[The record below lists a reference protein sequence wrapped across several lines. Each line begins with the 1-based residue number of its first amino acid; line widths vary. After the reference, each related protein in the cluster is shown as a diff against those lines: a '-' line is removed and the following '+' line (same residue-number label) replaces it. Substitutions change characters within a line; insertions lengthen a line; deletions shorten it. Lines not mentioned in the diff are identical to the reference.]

1 MKSTPKF
8 LCALLAISL
17 MLTLCACGR
26 EAQKKSAAD
35 VPPAQAD
42 LVPGQASA
50 VFAPSTDFISAED
63 AGAYVYAQLPLAGYR
78 VHAVLPADGDLVYAI
93 ATRCDANGLFL
104 IGEDGVIPTQI
115 VQYDLE
121 AQQKT
126 DFCYQPALDG
136 ARDAA
141 ISAAALGADGSLW
154 CLACRFWRDGEALT
168 KSFTLESV
176 DADGTVSESVPLD
189 CPEVRSD
196 PELFVNSDGSFL
208 LHTPED
214 GILTVYDASGQQTAQ
229 QSVELLTDPI
239 AADADGQAWLC
250 TDTEDRAALQ
260 AVGSE
265 KQIPIS
271 GVTNGLPTLC
281 YGTDAPGVL
290 YAADST
296 ALYRVSLENGA
307 TEKLADLSALGVRGG
322 QRFSRTANGC
332 FVFTDTSTDIPVL
345 AALCPSSSGSRQK
358 TVLTL
363 ATVTPDSEVLA
374 QVRNFNR
381 SSADYHVELLDF
393 SALLDSGSY
402 ADVFTVWNTA
412 IMAGDTPDMI
422 DLSNLPWHSFA
433 DRGLLLDLN
442 TLLPQE
448 ALLPWLW
455 DALSYHGGNFTFP
468 GCFTVETLVGKQS
481 RLGNKSSWSVAEF
494 LKLAEASDI
503 PMFSGMSR
511 ELFLSYMEQYLL
523 DAFWDEE
530 TGTCSFDGE
539 TFRELLEFANEFPA
553 EFDYENSDMYDTYES
568 DYSRMRSGKQLLTNQ
583 SFYGF
588 DDLYVTFVAMEN
600 APCFVGYPTTGTPRR
615 STFQTDT
622 ALAITAACID
632 NDAAWAFVRTTLQ
645 EEYQNEIWTLP
656 INKSVFDAKLAEAMK
671 QEFYT
676 DENGNQVE
684 QSKGGYGWG
693 NDEMIDIYA
702 VTPEQRDAFMELLH
716 STTSVNSYDESIMEI
731 VREETGGYFAGQK
744 TLDETVKIIQN
755 RVSLYVAEQSN

>member
-1 MKSTPKF
+1 MKSTPRF

-42 LVPGQASA
+42 PVPGQAST

-154 CLACRFWRDGEALT
+154 CLVCRFWRDGEALT

-176 DADGTVSESVPLD
+176 DADGTVSESIPLD

-196 PELFVNSDGSFL
+196 PELFVNSDGGFL
-208 LHTPED
+208 LYTPED

-307 TEKLADLSALGVRGG
+307 TEKLADLSAIGVRGG

-332 FVFTDTSTDIPVL
+332 FVFTDTSTDIPFL

-374 QVRNFNR
+374 QVRSFNR

-393 SALLDSGSY
+393 SVLLDSGSY

-530 TGTCSFDGE
+530 AGTCSFDSEEFQALLDYANTLTAPEELSYDLEDTMLLIRRDLALAEPVTLRSVSQLHQIEAYTVGE
-539 TFRELLEFANEFPA
+539 PVAWIGWPGESGTKLRPAAELAAFKDTAHPDGISDFLQFLLSEPCHAAFSRFAFPMTVSAFESEITAAMEPRNTNDSDIATEFTVDGTVYPIVPLSAEDAARYEAFFERISAQVYSSQQIEAILEA
-553 EFDYENSDMYDTYES
+553 ECAALWAGAKTPEETAAQIQRRVE
-568 DYSRMRSGKQLLTNQ
+568 
-583 SFYGF
+583 
-588 DDLYVTFVAMEN
+588 LYLAEN
-600 APCFVGYPTTGTPRR
+600 AP
-615 STFQTDT
+615 
-622 ALAITAACID
+622 
-632 NDAAWAFVRTTLQ
+632 
-645 EEYQNEIWTLP
+645 
-656 INKSVFDAKLAEAMK
+656 
-671 QEFYT
+671 
-676 DENGNQVE
+676 
-684 QSKGGYGWG
+684 
-693 NDEMIDIYA
+693 
-702 VTPEQRDAFMELLH
+702 
-716 STTSVNSYDESIMEI
+716 
-731 VREETGGYFAGQK
+731 
-744 TLDETVKIIQN
+744 
-755 RVSLYVAEQSN
+755 

>member
-1 MKSTPKF
+1 MKSTPRF

-42 LVPGQASA
+42 LVPGQAST

-93 ATRCDANGLFL
+93 ATRCDTNGRFL

-121 AQQKT
+121 TRQKT

-141 ISAAALGADGSLW
+141 ISAAALGADGHLW
-154 CLACRFWRDGEALT
+154 CLVCRFWRDGETLV
-168 KSFTLESV
+168 KGFTLERV
-176 DADGTVSESVPLD
+176 DADGTVSESIPLE

-208 LHTPED
+208 LHTPEG

-332 FVFTDTSTDIPVL
+332 FVFTDTSADIPVL
-345 AALCPSSSGSRQK
+345 AALCPSSSGGSQK

-374 QVRNFNR
+374 QVTV
-381 SSADYHVELLDF
+381 YLMLCP
-393 SALLDSGSY
+393 
-402 ADVFTVWNTA
+402 FT
-412 IMAGDTPDMI
+412 
-422 DLSNLPWHSFA
+422 
-433 DRGLLLDLN
+433 
-442 TLLPQE
+442 
-448 ALLPWLW
+448 
-455 DALSYHGGNFTFP
+455 
-468 GCFTVETLVGKQS
+468 
-481 RLGNKSSWSVAEF
+481 
-494 LKLAEASDI
+494 
-503 PMFSGMSR
+503 
-511 ELFLSYMEQYLL
+511 YL
-523 DAFWDEE
+523 
-530 TGTCSFDGE
+530 
-539 TFRELLEFANEFPA
+539 
-553 EFDYENSDMYDTYES
+553 
-568 DYSRMRSGKQLLTNQ
+568 
-583 SFYGF
+583 
-588 DDLYVTFVAMEN
+588 
-600 APCFVGYPTTGTPRR
+600 
-615 STFQTDT
+615 
-622 ALAITAACID
+622 
-632 NDAAWAFVRTTLQ
+632 
-645 EEYQNEIWTLP
+645 
-656 INKSVFDAKLAEAMK
+656 
-671 QEFYT
+671 
-676 DENGNQVE
+676 
-684 QSKGGYGWG
+684 
-693 NDEMIDIYA
+693 
-702 VTPEQRDAFMELLH
+702 
-716 STTSVNSYDESIMEI
+716 
-731 VREETGGYFAGQK
+731 
-744 TLDETVKIIQN
+744 
-755 RVSLYVAEQSN
+755 

>member
-1 MKSTPKF
+1 MKSTPRF

-42 LVPGQASA
+42 PVPGQART

-63 AGAYVYAQLPLAGYR
+63 AGAYVYTQLPLAGYR

-93 ATRCDANGLFL
+93 ATRCDTNGRFL

-176 DADGTVSESVPLD
+176 DADGTVSESIPLD

-281 YGTDAPGVL
+281 YGTDAPDVL
-290 YAADST
+290 YATDALT
-296 ALYRVSLENGA
+296 LYRISLETGA
-307 TEKLADLSALGVRGG
+307 AEKIADLSALGVRGG

-345 AALCPSSSGSRQK
+345 AALCPSSSGGSQK

-374 QVRNFNR
+374 QVRSFNR

-530 TGTCSFDGE
+530 AGTCSFDSE
-539 TFRELLEFANEFPA
+539 E
-553 EFDYENSDMYDTYES
+553 
-568 DYSRMRSGKQLLTNQ
+568 
-583 SFYGF
+583 
-588 DDLYVTFVAMEN
+588 
-600 APCFVGYPTTGTPRR
+600 
-615 STFQTDT
+615 FQTLLDYANTLTVPEELGYDLEDTMLLIRRDLTLAEPVTLRGVSQLHRIEAYTVGEPVAWIGWPGENGTKLRPAAELAAFKDT
-622 ALAITAACID
+622 AHPDGVSEFLQFLLSEPCQTAFSRFAFPMTVSAFESEITAAMEPRNTNDSDIAAEFTVD
-632 NDAAWAFVRTTLQ
+632 GTVYPIVPLSAEDAARYEAFFERISAQVYSSQQVEAILEAECAALWAGAKTP
-645 EEYQNEIWTLP
+645 EETAAQIQRRVELY
-656 INKSVFDAKLAEAMK
+656 LAE
-671 QEFYT
+671 
-676 DENGNQVE
+676 N
-684 QSKGGYGWG
+684 
-693 NDEMIDIYA
+693 
-702 VTPEQRDAFMELLH
+702 
-716 STTSVNSYDESIMEI
+716 
-731 VREETGGYFAGQK
+731 
-744 TLDETVKIIQN
+744 
-755 RVSLYVAEQSN
+755 VS

>member
-8 LCALLAISL
+8 LCVLLAISL

-26 EAQKKSAAD
+26 EAQKKSVAD

-42 LVPGQASA
+42 PAPGQARA

-63 AGAYVYAQLPLAGYR
+63 AGAYVYTQLPLAGYR

-141 ISAAALGADGSLW
+141 ISAAALGADGHLW
-154 CLACRFWRDGEALT
+154 CLVCRFWRDGETLT

-176 DADGTVSESVPLD
+176 DTDGTVSESIPLD

-214 GILTVYDASGQQTAQ
+214 GILTVYNASGHQTAQ

-281 YGTDAPGVL
+281 YGTDAPDVL
-290 YAADST
+290 YATDALT
-296 ALYRVSLENGA
+296 LYRISLETGA
-307 TEKLADLSALGVRGG
+307 AEKIADLSALGVRGG

-332 FVFTDTSTDIPVL
+332 FVFTDTSADIPVL
-345 AALCPSSSGSRQK
+345 AALCPSSSGGSQK

-374 QVRNFNR
+374 QVRRFNR

-494 LKLAEASDI
+494 LKLAEASAI

-530 TGTCSFDGE
+530 AGTCRFDSEEFQALLDYANTLTAPEELSYDLENTMLLIRRDLALGE
-539 TFRELLEFANEFPA
+539 PVTLRSVSQLHQIEAYTVGEPVAWIGWPGESGAKLRPAAELAAFKDTAHPDGVSEFLQFLLSEPCQTAFSRFAFPMTVSAFESEITAAMEPRNTNDSDIATEFTVDGTVYPIVPLSAEDAARYEAFFERISAQVYSSQQVEAILEA
-553 EFDYENSDMYDTYES
+553 ECAALWAGAKTPEETAAQIQRRVE
-568 DYSRMRSGKQLLTNQ
+568 
-583 SFYGF
+583 
-588 DDLYVTFVAMEN
+588 LYLAEN
-600 APCFVGYPTTGTPRR
+600 AP
-615 STFQTDT
+615 
-622 ALAITAACID
+622 
-632 NDAAWAFVRTTLQ
+632 
-645 EEYQNEIWTLP
+645 
-656 INKSVFDAKLAEAMK
+656 
-671 QEFYT
+671 
-676 DENGNQVE
+676 
-684 QSKGGYGWG
+684 
-693 NDEMIDIYA
+693 
-702 VTPEQRDAFMELLH
+702 
-716 STTSVNSYDESIMEI
+716 
-731 VREETGGYFAGQK
+731 
-744 TLDETVKIIQN
+744 
-755 RVSLYVAEQSN
+755 

>member
-1 MKSTPKF
+1 MKSTSRF

-26 EAQKKSAAD
+26 EAQKKNAAD

-42 LVPGQASA
+42 PVPGQART

-63 AGAYVYAQLPLAGYR
+63 AGAYVYTQLPLAGYR

-93 ATRCDANGLFL
+93 ATRCDTNGRFL

-154 CLACRFWRDGEALT
+154 CLVCRFWRDGEALT

-176 DADGTVSESVPLD
+176 DADGTVSESIPLD

-281 YGTDAPGVL
+281 YGTDAPDVL
-290 YAADST
+290 YATDALT
-296 ALYRVSLENGA
+296 LYRISLETGA
-307 TEKLADLSALGVRGG
+307 AEKIADLSALGVRGG

-332 FVFTDTSTDIPVL
+332 FVFTDTSTDIPFL

-374 QVRNFNR
+374 QVRSFNR

-494 LKLAEASDI
+494 LKLAEASAI

-530 TGTCSFDGE
+530 AGTCSFDSEEFQALLDYANTLTAPEELGYDLEDTMLLIRRDLALAEPVTLRSVSQLHQIEAYTVGE
-539 TFRELLEFANEFPA
+539 PVAWIGWPGENGAKLRSAAELAAFKDTAHPDGVSEFLQFLLSEPCQTAFSRFAFPMTVSAFESEITAAMEPRNTNDSDIATEFTVDGTVYPIVPLSAEDAARYEAFFERISAQVYSSQQVEAILEA
-553 EFDYENSDMYDTYES
+553 ECAALWAGAKTPEETAAQIQRRVE
-568 DYSRMRSGKQLLTNQ
+568 
-583 SFYGF
+583 
-588 DDLYVTFVAMEN
+588 LYLAEN
-600 APCFVGYPTTGTPRR
+600 AP
-615 STFQTDT
+615 
-622 ALAITAACID
+622 
-632 NDAAWAFVRTTLQ
+632 
-645 EEYQNEIWTLP
+645 
-656 INKSVFDAKLAEAMK
+656 
-671 QEFYT
+671 
-676 DENGNQVE
+676 
-684 QSKGGYGWG
+684 
-693 NDEMIDIYA
+693 
-702 VTPEQRDAFMELLH
+702 
-716 STTSVNSYDESIMEI
+716 
-731 VREETGGYFAGQK
+731 
-744 TLDETVKIIQN
+744 
-755 RVSLYVAEQSN
+755 

>member
-1 MKSTPKF
+1 MKSTSRF

-42 LVPGQASA
+42 PVPGQART

-63 AGAYVYAQLPLAGYR
+63 AGAYVYTQLPLAGYR

-93 ATRCDANGLFL
+93 ATRCDTNGRFL

-154 CLACRFWRDGEALT
+154 CLVCRFWRDGEALT

-176 DADGTVSESVPLD
+176 DADGTVSESIPLD

-281 YGTDAPGVL
+281 YGTDAPDVL
-290 YAADST
+290 YATDALT
-296 ALYRVSLENGA
+296 LYRISLETGA
-307 TEKLADLSALGVRGG
+307 AEKIADLSALGVRGG

-332 FVFTDTSTDIPVL
+332 FVFTDTSTDIPFL

-363 ATVTPDSEVLA
+363 ATVTPDSEILA
-374 QVRNFNR
+374 QVRSFNR

-494 LKLAEASDI
+494 LKLAEASAI

-530 TGTCSFDGE
+530 AGTCSFDSEEFQALLDYANTLTAPEELGYDLEDTMLLIRRDLALGE
-539 TFRELLEFANEFPA
+539 PVTLRSVSQLHQIEAYTVGEPVAWIGWPGENGAKLRSAAELAAFKDTAHPDGVSEFLQFLLSEPCQTAFSRFAFPMTVSAFESEITAAMEPRNTNDSDIATEFTVDGTVYPIVPLSAEDAARYEAFFERISAQVYSSQQVEAILEA
-553 EFDYENSDMYDTYES
+553 ECAALWAGAKTPEETAAQIQRRVE
-568 DYSRMRSGKQLLTNQ
+568 
-583 SFYGF
+583 
-588 DDLYVTFVAMEN
+588 LYLAEN
-600 APCFVGYPTTGTPRR
+600 AP
-615 STFQTDT
+615 
-622 ALAITAACID
+622 
-632 NDAAWAFVRTTLQ
+632 
-645 EEYQNEIWTLP
+645 
-656 INKSVFDAKLAEAMK
+656 
-671 QEFYT
+671 
-676 DENGNQVE
+676 
-684 QSKGGYGWG
+684 
-693 NDEMIDIYA
+693 
-702 VTPEQRDAFMELLH
+702 
-716 STTSVNSYDESIMEI
+716 
-731 VREETGGYFAGQK
+731 
-744 TLDETVKIIQN
+744 
-755 RVSLYVAEQSN
+755 